1 MSFNPIR
8 ARRTAFA
15 VAAAGLLL
23 TTAACG
29 SSSGNNASTGNSS
42 TGGSSSSPVK
52 MTLWTNSTTGAG
64 LDFFKNAATAFHAQ
78 NPNVTINVQSV
89 QNEDYDGKLQ
99 TALQA
104 GQGSAPDIFF
114 QRGGGKMLSMVQA
127 GQLGEVSISSDVQ
140 SNIAPGVLS
149 IFQNDGKTYGMPM
162 SVTPEGIWYSKD
174 LFKKAG
180 ITSTPTTI
188 DELTADAKK
197 LKAAGTPLAVGG
209 KDGWPAAHW
218 YYMFAVRDCSQD
230 ALNKAATSAS
240 FDDPC
245 FLQAGKDLG
254 AFVATNPFESD
265 AFNTAAQ
272 GSAAST
278 AGLLA
283 NHKVAGELMGAW
295 EPGVVGDLTPNK
307 KPLKDLGYFPFPA
320 TANGQGDPSAMM
332 QGSDGYSCSAWAPK
346 ECSDFLN
353 FIASADNETKYAAAF
368 STIPANKAAQAS
380 VTDPATKAALDASN
394 GSKYSV
400 LFLDTQFGETIGNA
414 LNTAVVNFMSGKT
427 SDPQSIIDAVN
438 NASSK
443 G

>member
-1 MSFNPIR
+1 MSFTPTR
-8 ARRTAFA
+8 AGRAVLT

-29 SSSGNNASTGNSS
+29 GSDD
-42 TGGSSSSPVK
+42 SSSSKSSNGKVS
-52 MTLWTNSTTGAG
+52 MTLWTNSTTGQG
-64 LDFFKNAATAFHAQ
+64 LDFFKNAATDYHAAH
-78 NPNVTINVQSV
+78 PNVTIKVQSV

-104 GQGSAPDIFF
+104 GQGSAPDIMY
-114 QRGGGKMLSMVQA
+114 QRGGGKMLAMVQA
-127 GQLGEVSISSDVQ
+127 GQLGQVDVSSDIK
-140 SNIAPGVLS
+140 SNISEGALS
-149 IFQNDGKTYGMPM
+149 IYQADGKPYGIPM
-162 SVTPEGIWYSKD
+162 SITPEGIWYSKD
-174 LFKKAG
+174 QFQKAG
-180 ITSTPTTI
+180 ITSPPTTI

-230 ALNKAATSAS
+230 ALNSAAKSAK
-240 FDDPC
+240 FDDDC

-254 AFVATNPFESD
+254 AFVATDPFQSD

-307 KPLKDLGYFPFPA
+307 KPLPDLAYFPFPS
-320 TANGQGDPSAMM
+320 TASGSGDASAMM
-332 QGSDGYSCSAWAPK
+332 QGADGYSCSAWAPK

-353 FIASADNETKYAAAF
+353 FIASADQETKYAAAF
-368 STIPANKAAQAS
+368 STIPANKGAQGS
-380 VTDPATKAALDASN
+380 VTDAATKQALNASN
-394 GSKYSV
+394 EAKYSV
-400 LFLDTQFGETIGNA
+400 LFLDTLFGSTVGNA
-414 LNTAVVNFMSGKT
+414 LNTAVVNFMSGQT
-427 SDPQSIIDAVN
+427 SDPQSIVDAVN

>member
-8 ARRTAFA
+8 ARRTAIA

-23 TTAACG
+23 STAACG
-29 SSSGNNASTGNSS
+29 SSDDNSS
-42 TGGSSSSPVK
+42 SNAGSGDSGTASGPVK
-52 MTLWTNSTTGAG
+52 MTLWTNSTTGPG
-64 LDFFKNAATAFHAQ
+64 LNFFKAAAAAFHTQ
-78 NPNVTINVQSV
+78 NPSVTIDVQSV

-104 GQGSAPDIFF
+104 GQGSAPDIMY
-114 QRGGGKMLSMVQA
+114 QRGGGKMLAMVQA
-127 GQLGEVSISSDVQ
+127 GQLSEVTLSSDAQ
-140 SNIAPGVLS
+140 ANISPATLS
-149 IFQNDGKTYGMPM
+149 IYQADGKTYGMPL
-162 SVTPEGIWYSKD
+162 SVTPEGIWYSKTV
-174 LFKKAG
+174 FKKAG
-180 ITSTPTTI
+180 ITDTPKTI
-188 DELTADAKK
+188 DELTADAAK

-209 KDGWPAAHW
+209 KDGWPAGHW

-230 ALNKAATSAS
+230 ALNKAATSAQ

-245 FLQAGKDLG
+245 FLQAAKDLG
-254 AFVATNPFESD
+254 TFNATNPWESD
-265 AFNTAAQ
+265 PFNTSAQ

-320 TANGQGDPSAMM
+320 TADGKGDPSAMM
-332 QGSDGYSCSAWAPK
+332 QGADGYSCSAWAPK

-353 FIASADNETKYAAAF
+353 FLATSDQETKYAAAF
-368 STIPANKAAQAS
+368 ATIPANKAAQAS
-380 VTDPATKAALDASN
+380 VTDPATKAALDAGN
-394 GSKYSV
+394 NAKYSV
-400 LFLDTQFGETIGNA
+400 LFLDTLFGSNIGNA
-414 LNTAVVNFMSGKT
+414 LNTAVVNFMSGQT
-427 SDPQSIIDAVN
+427 SDPQSIVDAVN

>member
-1 MSFNPIR
+1 MSLISPKVR
-8 ARRTAFA
+8 HAALGA
-15 VAAAGLLL
+15 VAAGLLL

-29 SSSGNNASTGNSS
+29 GSSDNNASTGDSS
-42 TGGSSSSPVK
+42 TGGSSSAPVK
-52 MTLWTNSTTGAG
+52 MTLWTNSTTGPG
-64 LDFFKNAATAFHAQ
+64 IDFFKAAAKAFQAQ
-78 NPNVTINVQSV
+78 EPNVTITVQSV

-104 GQGSAPDIFF
+104 GKGSAPDIMY
-114 QRGGGKMLSMVQA
+114 QRGGGKMLAMVQA
-127 GQLGEVSISSDVQ
+127 GQLGAINVSSDVQ
-140 SNIAPGVLS
+140 SNISAGALS
-149 IFQNDGKTYGMPM
+149 IYQADGKTYGIPL

-180 ITSTPTTI
+180 ITTPPTTI
-188 DELTADAKK
+188 EELSADAAK

-209 KDGWPAAHW
+209 KDGWPAGHW

-230 ALNKAATSAS
+230 ALNKAATSAQL
-240 FDDPC
+240 DDPC
-245 FLQAGKDLG
+245 FLQAAKDLG
-254 AFVATNPFESD
+254 TFNATDPWESD
-265 AFNTAAQ
+265 PFNTAAQ

-307 KPLKDLGYFPFPA
+307 KPLPDLGYFPFPA
-320 TANGQGDPSAMM
+320 TANGKGDPSAMM
-332 QGSDGYSCSAWAPK
+332 QGADGYSCSAWAPK

-353 FIASADNETKYAAAF
+353 FLATTDQETKYATAF
-368 STIPANKAAQAS
+368 QTIPANKAAQAS
-380 VTDPATKAALDASN
+380 VTDPATKAALEASN
-394 GSKYSV
+394 NAKYSV
-400 LFLDTQFGETIGNA
+400 LFLDTLFGSNIGNA
-414 LNTAVVNFMSGKT
+414 LNSAVVNFMSGKT
-427 SDPQSIIDAVN
+427 SNPQSIIDAVN